1 MGRVYVVVTGPPAS
15 GKSTLARALAD
26 ELGLPL
32 LAKDTIKQAL
42 LDELGAVD
50 VAESRRLGNAAMTAL
65 VAVAR
70 QAGGGVLDSVWVD
83 RDRSLGRL
91 RDLAGRGDLV
101 EVFCRTDVDLLRSRY
116 AERAPGKG
124 EGHFD
129 AQRPDEELWPD
140 DALRPLDGGW
150 PVVEVDTSA
159 RVDVPA
165 LASRVVCASEA

>member
-1 MGRVYVVVTGPPAS
+1 MYVVVTGPPAS

-50 VAESRRLGNAAMTAL
+50 VAESRRLGGAAVAAL

-83 RDRSLGRL
+83 WDRSLGRL
-91 RDLAGRGDLV
+91 RDLADRGDLV
-101 EVFCRTDVDLLRSRY
+101 EVFCRAEVDLMRSRY
-116 AERAPGKG
+116 AARAPGSTYRRSRPASYAPAG
-124 EGHFD
+124 DRGRARAYD
-129 AQRPDEELWPD
+129 ATRRAGWSMPS
-140 DALRPLDGGW
+140 RRNMLDGWGRRGTG
-150 PVVEVDTSA
+150 TS
-159 RVDVPA
+159 R
-165 LASRVVCASEA
+165 